1 MEIMQYYKP
10 KKIIHYYRPNRGIE
24 KFFTSYVDFKDFWKK
39 QNISGLTPV
48 EHDKVALSLDTKLE
62 EIVDEP
68 LINLINHLNNLNIDT
83 LSSRVCKET
92 EQGEFAFIKINGKT
106 LSKDNKGWLETLK
119 GNFPQKVSLYKGKD
133 GELSSAIL
141 KMPVNENTT
150 YGDIEDGFMRMIEP
164 LKIQDVPLVDRG
176 IAFSVIQHQ
185 VASAWKCKPEDID
198 ESCNK
203 VTIAQFVKH
212 DGIWYRSE
220 DTYQRHINY
229 LNSLEKHQD
238 TQTQQEIESK

>member
-1 MEIMQYYKP
+1 MSKYVLYKGWQLIREDLFESFFREKNIKEAECINRKPNMEF
-10 KKIIHYYRPNRGIE
+10 NLN
-24 KFFTSYVDFKDFWKK
+24 D
-39 QNISGLTPV
+39 N
-48 EHDKVALSLDTKLE
+48 LSED
-62 EIVDEP
+62 IDEP
-68 LINLINHLNNLNIDT
+68 LVKIIERLNKLNIK
-83 LSSRVCKET
+83 S
-92 EQGEFAFIKINGKT
+92 FASHANNECIGKDAYIKIDGKSVSEFNKT
-106 LSKDNKGWLETLK
+106 QLQAIQGANKGCRVYKDKEGL
-119 GNFPQKVSLYKGKD
+119 VSTV
-133 GELSSAIL
+133 IL
-141 KMPVNENTT
+141 KVPVTENTT